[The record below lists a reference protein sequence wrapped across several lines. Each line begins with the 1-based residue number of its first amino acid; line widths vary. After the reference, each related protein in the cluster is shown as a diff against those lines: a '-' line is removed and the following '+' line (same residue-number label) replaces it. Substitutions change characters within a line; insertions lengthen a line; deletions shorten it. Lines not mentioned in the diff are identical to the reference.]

1 MEKSKKPKVETT
13 NRKFRTIP
21 LRKSKKVLEIT
32 EITEKGSDFK
42 ISDILHANV
51 YK

>member
-21 LRKSKKVLEIT
+21 LRKSKKEIT